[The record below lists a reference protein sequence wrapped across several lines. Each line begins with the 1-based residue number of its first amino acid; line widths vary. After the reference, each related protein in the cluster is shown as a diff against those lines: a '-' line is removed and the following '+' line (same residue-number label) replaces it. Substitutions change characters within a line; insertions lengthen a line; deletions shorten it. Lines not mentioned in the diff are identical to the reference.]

1 MLRAAAPRP
10 PPLGGAQKGPRGPS
24 EESEERESRRPRR
37 WQQGRKLRQKSSGP
51 PPPRPRASPGARV
64 TAGAPQFHR
73 VCPTPSGSHSVL
85 PEPSG
90 GPWAHRPELAPVLL
104 HAQPLRLAPSSEGS
118 EGGAQQQVSFR
129 AAVKMAVPGRSPLGS
144 DLAAPLRGPRVHV
157 RPRPRRRCQSSGP
170 SAGQA
175 AAFSLPRRSQSVLL
189 HLPPPKVRVAF
200 WPRSGRVQAV
210 PSCETDKQIQSKR
223 RRGTP
228 EGRGPRQ
235 QPPPPPPPPTRQELR
250 PSPNFPAPVA

>member
-1 MLRAAAPRP
+1 M
-10 PPLGGAQKGPRGPS
+10 
-24 EESEERESRRPRR
+24 
-37 WQQGRKLRQKSSGP
+37 
-51 PPPRPRASPGARV
+51 

-118 EGGAQQQVSFR
+118 EGGAQQVSFR

-175 AAFSLPRRSQSVLL
+175 AAFSLPRRSRSVLL

-235 QPPPPPPPPTRQELR
+235 QPPPPPPPPPPTRQELR